1 MFMPPPVLRAE
12 VFATLPQA
20 LRKQCA
26 SPPWMQV
33 QQRARLAHS
42 FIEGPVF
49 DGDGRLYFTDIPY
62 GRIFALGADRII
74 EQVFAYDGEPNGM
87 KWLDGERFLIADH
100 KHGILL
106 LDLASQ
112 SVAPYC
118 DRPRLER
125 FKGVNDLYLAGDG
138 TLYFTDQGQS
148 GLQDPTGRVYRRDP
162 DGSLHCLIANVPSPN
177 GVVLE
182 PGGGA
187 LLVAA
192 TRANQVWRLPLLLD
206 GDVSKVGAFINLS
219 GGVGPDGLAIGP
231 DGCIAVCHPGL
242 ATVWIFSP
250 HGEPLWRVVS
260 SEGRM
265 TTNCAFGGPGGR
277 TLFITE
283 SDTGSILSATLPEAP
298 AVASPSHPGASHHD
312 RRPSP

>member
-1 MFMPPPVLRAE
+1 MFIAPPVLQAQ
-12 VFATLPQA
+12 VLATLPQA
-20 LRKQCA
+20 LRRSGA

-33 QQRARLAHS
+33 QQRARPAHS

-49 DGDGRLYFTDIPY
+49 DGGGRLYFTDIPY
-62 GRIFALGADRII
+62 GRIFALDAGRRI
-74 EQVFAYDGEPNGM
+74 EQVFEYDGEPNGM
-87 KWLDGERFLIADH
+87 KWIGAGRFLVADH

-106 LDLASQ
+106 LDLSAQ
-112 SVAPYC
+112 TIDPYC

-125 FKGVNDLYLAGDG
+125 FKGVNDLYLADDG
-138 TLYFTDQGQS
+138 TLYFTDQGQT

-162 DGSLHCLIANVPSPN
+162 DGSLRCLIANVPSPN

-182 PGGGA
+182 PGGQA

-206 GDVSKVGAFINLS
+206 GEVSKAGAFINLS
-219 GGVGPDGLAIGP
+219 GGVGPDGLALGP
-231 DGCIAVCHPGL
+231 DGCVAVCHPGL
-242 ATVWIFSP
+242 ATVWIFSS

-260 SEGRM
+260 PAGRM
-265 TTNCAFGGPGGR
+265 TTNCTFGGPGGR

-283 SDTGSILSATLPEAP
+283 SDTGSILTATLPETP
-298 AVASPSHPGASHHD
+298 SASSNPIPGAIA
-312 RRPSP
+312 P

>member
-1 MFMPPPVLRAE
+1 MFTAPPVLQAR
-12 VFATLPQA
+12 VLATLPPA
-20 LRKQCA
+20 LRKTGA

-33 QQRARLAHS
+33 QQRARPAHS

-49 DGDGRLYFTDIPY
+49 DGTGRLYFTDIPY
-62 GRIFALGADRII
+62 GRIFSLRADQCI
-74 EQVFAYDGEPNGM
+74 EQVFEYDGEPNGL
-87 KWLDGERFLIADH
+87 KWLGPGPRFLVADH

-106 LDLASQ
+106 LDLSKQ
-112 SVAPYC
+112 SIEPYC

-125 FKGVNDLYLAGDG
+125 FKGVNDLYLAEDG

-162 DGSLHCLIANVPSPN
+162 GGHLRCLIANVPSPN

-182 PGGGA
+182 SGGQA

-206 GDVSKVGAFINLS
+206 GEVSKVGAFINLS
-219 GGVGPDGLAIGP
+219 GGVGPDGLALGP
-231 DGCIAVCHPGL
+231 DGCLAVCHPGL
-242 ATVWIFSP
+242 ATVWIFSS
-250 HGEPLWRVVS
+250 HGEPLWRVIS
-260 SEGRM
+260 PEGRM
-265 TTNCAFGGPGGR
+265 TTNCVFGGAENR

-283 SDTGSILSATLPEAP
+283 SDTGSILTATLPEPLAATPSSISRSTAP
-298 AVASPSHPGASHHD
+298 
-312 RRPSP
+312 